1 MSGWRT
7 GRPDSPLSAFGI
19 GVVAAVVILDQL
31 AKLAATAWLPRETA
45 IDVLPILA
53 LYRVDNTGIA
63 FSFLAGSGAALIVL
77 MIAVSA
83 VVIGFWVAARD
94 GGRLAAA
101 GYALILG
108 GAVGNLIDRL
118 RLGHVVDFLLLH
130 LGNWTLFV
138 FNLADTALTL
148 GPCLL
153 LVAYLFPG
161 RQEAPD

>member
-1 MSGWRT
+1 MGWRS
-7 GRPDSPLSAFGI
+7 GKPDGPLSALGI
-19 GVVAAVVILDQL
+19 GVTLAAVGLDQI
-31 AKLAATAWLPRETA
+31 AKLAAVLWLPNQEV

-53 LYRVDNTGIA
+53 LYRTGNTGIA

-77 MIAVSA
+77 MLAVSA
-83 VVIGFWVAARD
+83 AVIVFWARTGD

-108 GAVGNLIDRL
+108 GAVGNLIDRA
-118 RLGHVVDFLLLH
+118 RLGYVIDFLLLH
-130 LGNWTLFV
+130 LGDRTLFV

-153 LVAYLFPG
+153 VAVYLFPG
-161 RQEAPD
+161 RNA